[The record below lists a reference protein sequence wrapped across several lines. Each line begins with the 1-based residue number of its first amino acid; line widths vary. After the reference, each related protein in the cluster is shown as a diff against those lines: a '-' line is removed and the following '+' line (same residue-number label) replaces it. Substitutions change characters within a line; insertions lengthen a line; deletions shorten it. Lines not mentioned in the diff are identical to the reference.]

1 MDPLYK
7 VGDTVL
13 IKSVYDSNHTGFD
26 YRFTFTEQ
34 MLHEFGGKI
43 VEIAEVHEPI
53 IEYQDIIQDD
63 GCLYHLKEDDMR
75 FCWHLVCLNL
85 NFRYAVNF

>member
-7 VGDTVL
+7 VGDKVL

-26 YRFTFTEQ
+26 YRFIFTEW

-43 VEIAEVHEPI
+43 FEIAEVHEPI
-53 IEYQDIIQDD
+53 IGDQAIIQDD
-63 GCLYHLKEDDMR
+63 GCLYRLKEDNIR
-75 FCWHLVCLNL
+75 FLWASSM
-85 NFRYAVNF
+85 FEPEF